1 MTRFRGRSARGTRCH
16 ASAPCGRWETTT
28 MISSIRLDGST
39 ACMAIQR
46 ATNTEVF
53 QAYAREVLLPTLSE
67 GDIVVMDNLG
77 AHKNAETIRL
87 IESVGAKVCFLPPYS
102 PDLNPIEM
110 MWSKVKNFIRSLEPR
125 DEENLFQAIGKALDK
140 VTAKDAMGW
149 FSHAGYNFI

>member
-1 MTRFRGRSARGTRCH
+1 
-16 ASAPCGRWETTT
+16 
-28 MISSIRLDGST
+28 
-39 ACMAIQR
+39 MAIQR